1 MKTFACDSQRGT
13 CLVLKATSG
22 DFRIMSAYIN
32 RGMRLSIHA
41 NIIDHKF
48 DSNNNITIYV
58 QAGELPSQRKND
70 FKITGRDPGF
80 SQFTCYGV
88 MLYWRLQLNIDVLEK
103 QEVDIGITLTE
114 DECITKNYEADCPL
128 NWLAKSGNWCQPP
141 TDYTGPCRSQNYFG
155 TQNIR
160 NGFSNP
166 SSWEYKML
174 WSERCD
180 ADWPCKIHVK
190 NKCGALLHHFHNGK
204 WKKLALKKELNHFGS
219 FKLPSIKNEISI
231 QLYSVDVPPGS
242 IVLIKVIP
250 SLEPYL
256 NRFKEASENISKKS
270 ELIISRTLYNINK
283 MNENFSIIL
292 IS

>member
-103 QEVDIGITLTE
+103 QV
-114 DECITKNYEADCPL
+114 
-128 NWLAKSGNWCQPP
+128 
-141 TDYTGPCRSQNYFG
+141 
-155 TQNIR
+155 
-160 NGFSNP
+160 
-166 SSWEYKML
+166 
-174 WSERCD
+174 
-180 ADWPCKIHVK
+180 
-190 NKCGALLHHFHNGK
+190 
-204 WKKLALKKELNHFGS
+204 
-219 FKLPSIKNEISI
+219 
-231 QLYSVDVPPGS
+231 
-242 IVLIKVIP
+242 
-250 SLEPYL
+250 
-256 NRFKEASENISKKS
+256 
-270 ELIISRTLYNINK
+270 SRI
-283 MNENFSIIL
+283 FFRIAP
-292 IS
+292 